1 MEGRL
6 VCREW
11 KVVLFSS
18 PKVTQGLVGCADNN
32 VKSLSL
38 TLGRHQHVCI
48 LNHAL
53 ASESRMA
60 HGGNGGGIETAGAV
74 IEARLQ
80 WPMN

>member
-32 VKSLSL
+32 VKSLQFNPGKTPACLHFKSCS
-38 TLGRHQHVCI
+38 GF
-48 LNHAL
+48 
-53 ASESRMA
+53 
-60 HGGNGGGIETAGAV
+60 
-74 IEARLQ
+74 
-80 WPMN
+80 